1 DQIARLGR
9 FSVRALGGTVGDVR
23 ILVVG
28 AGEVGS
34 YVAARLS
41 REGNDVVVVDERRDP
56 LSRLERDNDVLT
68 VAGDATNPS
77 TLAEAEV
84 DKAEVLVAVT
94 QSFKTNLLVCL
105 QARQARGDRELST
118 IARIDDP
125 ELRGPA
131 GRKIREAMGVDLVL
145 DPDEQ
150 TASAIQELLLYRG
163 ARNLYEMA
171 GGEVLLVGARLTDD
185 APVVGRSVGEIG
197 VSYEPEW
204 DFIFGEI
211 VRDGE
216 SQVVRQETILQ
227 PQDLLRVVCRRKGRR
242 ELMTLLG
249 LHRTEVKRV
258 MLLGG
263 GRTAQLLASRLNE
276 RGVEVALVEVR
287 QERCEYLAEKLPD
300 SMILHGDITDTDL
313 LAAERVGDFDAVVA
327 STGED
332 DANVLAC
339 LYAKSMGAPETI
351 AVVHRLSLL
360 GLLEQVGIDAA
371 LSPRTASANSVLRYV
386 RGDVAAVATFLEGDV
401 EVLEFEVAPKAPAD
415 GSAVKDLELPDNVLL
430 AAIVRDGN
438 AQIARGRSVLR
449 ARDHVIV
456 FAKPHLVDEVK
467 RAFG

>member
-1 DQIARLGR
+1 M
-9 FSVRALGGTVGDVR
+9 
-23 ILVVG
+23 VG

-84 DKAEVLVAVT
+84 DKVEVLVAVT

-105 QARQARGDRELST
+105 QARQARGERELST

-300 SMILHGDITDTDL
+300 SMVLHGDITDTDL

-415 GSAVKDLELPDNVLL
+415 GSAVKDIELPDNVLL

>member
-1 DQIARLGR
+1 M
-9 FSVRALGGTVGDVR
+9 GGTVGDVR

-105 QARQARGDRELST
+105 QARQARGERELST

-263 GRTAQLLASRLNE
+263 GRTAQLLASRLHE

-300 SMILHGDITDTDL
+300 SMVLHGDITDTDL

>member
-1 DQIARLGR
+1 M
-9 FSVRALGGTVGDVR
+9 
-23 ILVVG
+23 VG

-41 REGNDVVVVDERRDP
+41 GEGNDVVVVDERRDP
-56 LSRLERDNDVLT
+56 LSKVERDNDVLT
-68 VAGDATNPS
+68 VVGDATNPS
-77 TLAEAEV
+77 TLLEAEA

-94 QSFKTNLLVCL
+94 QSYKTNLLVCL
-105 QARQARGDRELST
+105 QVRQARGAESLST
-118 IARIDDP
+118 IARIDDA

-131 GRKIREAMGVDLVL
+131 GRKLREAMGVDLVL

-150 TASAIQELLLYRG
+150 TAGAIQELLLYRG

-171 GGEVLLVGARLTDD
+171 GGEILLVGARLTEE
-185 APVVGRSVGEIG
+185 APIVGRSVREIG
-197 VSYEPEW
+197 ESYEPEW

-211 VRDGE
+211 VRDGT
-216 SQVVRQETILQ
+216 SQVVRQDTVLR
-227 PQDLLRVVCRRKGRR
+227 PQDLLRVVCRREGAR
-242 ELMTLLG
+242 ELMKLLG
-249 LHRTEVKRV
+249 LSRTEVKRV

-263 GRTAQLLASRLNE
+263 GRTAELLAARLNE
-276 RGVEVALVEVR
+276 RGVEVAIVEVR
-287 QERCEYLAEKLPD
+287 QERCDALAEKLPG
-300 SMILHGDITDTDL
+300 SMVFHGDITDTDL
-313 LAAERVGDFDAVVA
+313 LSSERAGDFDAVVA
-327 STGED
+327 STGQD

-360 GLLEQVGIDAA
+360 PLLGQVGIDAA

-386 RGDVAAVATFLEGDV
+386 RGDVAAVTTFLEGDV
-401 EVLEFEVAPKAPAD
+401 EVVEFEVAPGAPAD
-415 GSAVKDLELPDNVLL
+415 GTAIKDLGLSGSVLL

-456 FAKPHLVDEVK
+456 FAKPNLVDAVK
-467 RAFG
+467 QAFG

>member
-1 DQIARLGR
+1 M
-9 FSVRALGGTVGDVR
+9 
-23 ILVVG
+23 VG

-105 QARQARGDRELST
+105 QARQARGERELST

-300 SMILHGDITDTDL
+300 SMVLHGDITDTDL

-415 GSAVKDLELPDNVLL
+415 GSAVKDIELPDNVLL

>member
-1 DQIARLGR
+1 M
-9 FSVRALGGTVGDVR
+9 
-23 ILVVG
+23 VG

-105 QARQARGDRELST
+105 QGRQARGERELST

-171 GGEVLLVGARLTDD
+171 GGEVLLVGARLTND

>member
-1 DQIARLGR
+1 M
-9 FSVRALGGTVGDVR
+9 FSAPNSGGTVGTVR

-41 REGNDVVVVDERRDP
+41 REGNDVVVIDELRDP
-56 LSRLERDNDVLT
+56 LTRLERDNDILT
-68 VAGDATNPS
+68 VMGDATNPS
-77 TLAEAEV
+77 TLIEAEA

-94 QSFKTNLLVCL
+94 QSYKTNLLVCL
-105 QARQARGDRELST
+105 QARQARGQEALST
-118 IARIDDP
+118 VARIDDP

-131 GRKIREAMGVDLVL
+131 GRKIRDAMGVDLVL

-150 TASAIQELLLYRG
+150 TAGAIQELLLYRG
-163 ARNLYEMA
+163 ASNLHEMA
-171 GGEVLLVGARLTDD
+171 GGEVLLVGARLVDD
-185 APVVGRSVGEIG
+185 APVVGRSIGEIG
-197 VSYEPEW
+197 SSYDPEW

-216 SQVVRQETILQ
+216 SHVVREETVLQ
-227 PQDLLRVVCRRKGRR
+227 SHDLLRVVCLRRGRR
-242 ELMTLLG
+242 ELMGLLG

-263 GRTAQLLASRLNE
+263 GRTAELLAKRLID
-276 RGVEVALVEVR
+276 RGVEVVIIEIR
-287 QERCEYLAEKLPD
+287 KERCERLAENLPGC
-300 SMILHGDITDTDL
+300 LVLEGDITDTDL
-313 LAAERVGDFDAVVA
+313 LSSERVGDFDTVVA
-327 STGED
+327 STGQD

-360 GLLEQVGIDAA
+360 PLLEQAGIDAA

-386 RGDVAAVATFLEGDV
+386 RGDVADVATFLDGDV
-401 EVLEFEVAPKAPAD
+401 EVVEFEVAPEAPAD
-415 GSAVKDLELPDNVLL
+415 GAIVRDLGLSNNVLL

-456 FAKPHLVDEVK
+456 FTKPHLVDEVK
-467 RAFG
+467 QAFG

>member
-1 DQIARLGR
+1 M
-9 FSVRALGGTVGDVR
+9 FSAHNSGGTVGTVR

-41 REGNDVVVVDERRDP
+41 REGNDVVVIDELRDP
-56 LSRLERDNDVLT
+56 LTRLERDNDILT
-68 VAGDATNPS
+68 VMGDATNPS
-77 TLAEAEV
+77 TLIEAEV

-94 QSFKTNLLVCL
+94 QSYKTNLLVCL
-105 QARQARGDRELST
+105 QARQARGQEALST
-118 IARIDDP
+118 VARIDDP
-125 ELRGPA
+125 ELRGSA
-131 GRKIREAMGVDLVL
+131 GRKIRDAMGVDLVL

-150 TASAIQELLLYRG
+150 TAGAIQELLLYRG
-163 ARNLYEMA
+163 ASNLHEMA
-171 GGEVLLVGARLTDD
+171 GGEVLLVGARLADD
-185 APVVGRSVGEIG
+185 APVVGRSIGEIG
-197 VSYEPEW
+197 SSYDPEW

-216 SQVVRQETILQ
+216 SHVVREETVLRSH
-227 PQDLLRVVCRRKGRR
+227 DLLRVVCLRRGRR
-242 ELMTLLG
+242 ELMGLLG

-263 GRTAQLLASRLNE
+263 GRTAELLAKRLID
-276 RGVEVALVEVR
+276 RGVEVVIIEMR
-287 QERCEYLAEKLPD
+287 KERCERLAENLPGC
-300 SMILHGDITDTDL
+300 LVLEGDITDTDL
-313 LAAERVGDFDAVVA
+313 LSSERVGDFDTVVA
-327 STGED
+327 STGQD

-360 GLLEQVGIDAA
+360 PLLEQAGIDAA

-386 RGDVAAVATFLEGDV
+386 RGDVADVATFLDGDV
-401 EVLEFEVAPKAPAD
+401 EVVEFEVAPEAPAD
-415 GSAVKDLELPDNVLL
+415 GAIVRDLGLSNNVLL

-456 FAKPHLVDEVK
+456 FTKPHLVDEVK
-467 RAFG
+467 QAFG

>member
-1 DQIARLGR
+1 M
-9 FSVRALGGTVGDVR
+9 FSAPNSGGTVGTVR

-41 REGNDVVVVDERRDP
+41 REGNDVVVIDELRDP
-56 LSRLERDNDVLT
+56 LTRLERDNDILT
-68 VAGDATNPS
+68 VMGDATNPS
-77 TLAEAEV
+77 TLIEAEV
-84 DKAEVLVAVT
+84 EKTEVLVAVT
-94 QSFKTNLLVCL
+94 QSYKTNLLVCL
-105 QARQARGDRELST
+105 QARQARGQEALST
-118 IARIDDP
+118 VARIDDP

-131 GRKIREAMGVDLVL
+131 GRKIRDAMGVDLVL

-150 TASAIQELLLYRG
+150 TAGAIQELLLYRG
-163 ARNLYEMA
+163 ASNLHEMA
-171 GGEVLLVGARLTDD
+171 GGEVLLVGARLVDD
-185 APVVGRSVGEIG
+185 APVVGRSIGEIG
-197 VSYEPEW
+197 SSYDPEW

-216 SQVVRQETILQ
+216 SHVVREETVLQ
-227 PQDLLRVVCRRKGRR
+227 SHDLLRVVCLRRGRR
-242 ELMTLLG
+242 ELMGLLG

-263 GRTAQLLASRLNE
+263 GRTAELLAKRLID
-276 RGVEVALVEVR
+276 RGVEVVIIEIR
-287 QERCEYLAEKLPD
+287 KERCERLAENLPGC
-300 SMILHGDITDTDL
+300 LVLEGDITDTDL
-313 LAAERVGDFDAVVA
+313 LSSERVGDFDTVVA
-327 STGED
+327 STGQD

-360 GLLEQVGIDAA
+360 PLLEQAGIDAA

-386 RGDVAAVATFLEGDV
+386 RGDVADVATFLDGDV
-401 EVLEFEVAPKAPAD
+401 EVVEFEVAPEAPAD
-415 GSAVKDLELPDNVLL
+415 GAIVRDLGLSNNVLL

-438 AQIARGRSVLR
+438 AQIVRGRSVLR

-467 RAFG
+467 QAFG

>member
-1 DQIARLGR
+1 M
-9 FSVRALGGTVGDVR
+9 FSAPNSGGTVGTVR

-41 REGNDVVVVDERRDP
+41 REGNDVIVIDELRDP
-56 LSRLERDNDVLT
+56 LTRLERDNDILT
-68 VAGDATNPS
+68 VMGDATNPS
-77 TLAEAEV
+77 TLIEAEV

-94 QSFKTNLLVCL
+94 QSYKTNLLVCL
-105 QARQARGDRELST
+105 QARQARGQEALST
-118 IARIDDP
+118 VARIDDP

-131 GRKIREAMGVDLVL
+131 GRKIRDAMGVDLVL

-150 TASAIQELLLYRG
+150 TAGAIQELLLYRG
-163 ARNLYEMA
+163 ASNLHEMA
-171 GGEVLLVGARLTDD
+171 GGEVLLVGARLVDD
-185 APVVGRSVGEIG
+185 APLVGRSIGEIG
-197 VSYEPEW
+197 SSYDPEW

-216 SQVVRQETILQ
+216 SHVVREETVLQ
-227 PQDLLRVVCRRKGRR
+227 SHDLLRVVCLRRGRR
-242 ELMTLLG
+242 ELMGLLG
-249 LHRTEVKRV
+249 LHRIEVKRV

-263 GRTAQLLASRLNE
+263 GRTAELLAKRLID
-276 RGVEVALVEVR
+276 RGVEVVIIETR
-287 QERCEYLAEKLPD
+287 KERCERLAENLPGC
-300 SMILHGDITDTDL
+300 LVLEGDITDTDL
-313 LAAERVGDFDAVVA
+313 LSSERVGDFDTVVA
-327 STGED
+327 STGQD

-360 GLLEQVGIDAA
+360 PLLEQAGIDAA

-386 RGDVAAVATFLEGDV
+386 RGDVADVATFLDGDV
-401 EVLEFEVAPKAPAD
+401 EVVEFEVAPEAPAD
-415 GSAVKDLELPDNVLL
+415 GAIVRDLGLSNNVLL

-438 AQIARGRSVLR
+438 AHIARGRSVLR

-456 FAKPHLVDEVK
+456 FTKPHLVDEVK
-467 RAFG
+467 QAFG

>member
-1 DQIARLGR
+1 M
-9 FSVRALGGTVGDVR
+9 FSAPNSGGTVGTVR

-41 REGNDVVVVDERRDP
+41 REGNDVVVIDELRDP
-56 LSRLERDNDVLT
+56 LTRLERDNDILT
-68 VAGDATNPS
+68 VMGDATNPS
-77 TLAEAEV
+77 TLIEAEV

-94 QSFKTNLLVCL
+94 QSYKTNLLVCL
-105 QARQARGDRELST
+105 QARQARGQEALST
-118 IARIDDP
+118 VARIDDP
-125 ELRGPA
+125 ELRGSA
-131 GRKIREAMGVDLVL
+131 GRKIRDAMGVDLVL

-150 TASAIQELLLYRG
+150 TAGAIQELLLYRG
-163 ARNLYEMA
+163 ASNLHEMA
-171 GGEVLLVGARLTDD
+171 GGEVLLVGARLADD
-185 APVVGRSVGEIG
+185 APVVGRSIGEIG
-197 VSYEPEW
+197 SSYDPEW

-216 SQVVRQETILQ
+216 SHVVREETVLRSH
-227 PQDLLRVVCRRKGRR
+227 DLLRVVCLRRGRR
-242 ELMTLLG
+242 ELMGLLG

-263 GRTAQLLASRLNE
+263 GRTAELLAKRLID
-276 RGVEVALVEVR
+276 RGVEVVIIEMR
-287 QERCEYLAEKLPD
+287 KERCERLAENLPGC
-300 SMILHGDITDTDL
+300 LVLEGDITDTDL
-313 LAAERVGDFDAVVA
+313 LSSERVGDFDTVVA
-327 STGED
+327 STGQD

-360 GLLEQVGIDAA
+360 PLLEQAGIDAA

-386 RGDVAAVATFLEGDV
+386 RGDVADVATFLDGDV
-401 EVLEFEVAPKAPAD
+401 EVVEFEVAPEAPAD
-415 GSAVKDLELPDNVLL
+415 GAIVRDLGLSNNVLL

-456 FAKPHLVDEVK
+456 FTKPHLVDEVK
-467 RAFG
+467 QAFG

>member
-1 DQIARLGR
+1 M
-9 FSVRALGGTVGDVR
+9 FSAHNSGGTVGTVR

-41 REGNDVVVVDERRDP
+41 REGNDVVVIDELRDP
-56 LSRLERDNDVLT
+56 LTRLERDNDILT
-68 VAGDATNPS
+68 VMGDATNPS
-77 TLAEAEV
+77 TLIEAEV

-94 QSFKTNLLVCL
+94 QSYKTNLLVCL
-105 QARQARGDRELST
+105 QARQARGQEALST
-118 IARIDDP
+118 VARIDDP
-125 ELRGPA
+125 ELRGSA
-131 GRKIREAMGVDLVL
+131 GRKIRDAMGVDLVL

-150 TASAIQELLLYRG
+150 TAGAIQELLLYRG
-163 ARNLYEMA
+163 ASNLHEMA
-171 GGEVLLVGARLTDD
+171 GGEVLLVGARLADD
-185 APVVGRSVGEIG
+185 APVVGRSIGEIG
-197 VSYEPEW
+197 SSYDPEW

-216 SQVVRQETILQ
+216 SHVVREETVLQ
-227 PQDLLRVVCRRKGRR
+227 SHDLLRVVCLRRGRR
-242 ELMTLLG
+242 ELMGLLG

-263 GRTAQLLASRLNE
+263 GRTAELLAKRLID
-276 RGVEVALVEVR
+276 RGVEVVIIEMR
-287 QERCEYLAEKLPD
+287 KERCERLAENLPGC
-300 SMILHGDITDTDL
+300 LVLEGDITDTDL
-313 LAAERVGDFDAVVA
+313 LSSERVGDFDTVVA
-327 STGED
+327 STGQD

-360 GLLEQVGIDAA
+360 PLLEQAGIDAA

-386 RGDVAAVATFLEGDV
+386 RGDVADVATFLDGDV
-401 EVLEFEVAPKAPAD
+401 EVVEFEVAPEAPAD
-415 GSAVKDLELPDNVLL
+415 GAIVRDLGLSNNVLL

-456 FAKPHLVDEVK
+456 FTKPHLVDEVK
-467 RAFG
+467 QAFG

>member
-1 DQIARLGR
+1 M
-9 FSVRALGGTVGDVR
+9 GGTVDVVR
-23 ILVVG
+23 IVVVG

-34 YVAARLS
+34 YVAALLS

-56 LSRLERDNDVLT
+56 LTKIERDNDVLT
-68 VAGDATNPS
+68 VVGDATNPS
-77 TLAEAEV
+77 TLLEAEV

-94 QSFKTNLLVCL
+94 QSYKTNLLVCL
-105 QARQARGDRELST
+105 QVRQARGEKPLST

-150 TASAIQELLLYRG
+150 TAGAIQELLLYRG

-171 GGEVLLVGARLTDD
+171 GGEVLLVGARLTEE
-185 APVVGRSVGEIG
+185 APIVGRSVGEIG
-197 VSYEPEW
+197 AAYEPEW

-211 VRDGE
+211 VREGE
-216 SQVVRQETILQ
+216 SHVVREDTILR
-227 PQDLLRVVCRRKGRR
+227 PQDLLRVVCRREGRR
-242 ELMTLLG
+242 ELMKLLG
-249 LHRTEVKRV
+249 LTRTEVKRV

-263 GRTAQLLASRLNE
+263 GRTAALLAGRLND
-276 RGVEVALVEVR
+276 RGVEVAIVEV
-287 QERCEYLAEKLPD
+287 QKERCEELAESLPG
-300 SMILHGDITDTDL
+300 SMIFHGDITDTDL
-313 LAAERVGDFDAVVA
+313 LSSERVGDFDAVVA
-327 STGED
+327 STGQD

-360 GLLEQVGIDAA
+360 SLLGQVGIDAA
-371 LSPRTASANSVLRYV
+371 LSPRTASANSVLRSV
-386 RGDVAAVATFLEGDV
+386 RGDVAAVTTFLEGDV
-401 EVLEFEVAPKAPAD
+401 EVVEFEVAPEAPAD
-415 GSAVKDLELPDNVLL
+415 GRSVKDLGLSGNVLL

-467 RAFG
+467 QAFG

>member
-1 DQIARLGR
+1 M
-9 FSVRALGGTVGDVR
+9 GGTVGDVR

-105 QARQARGDRELST
+105 QARQARGERELST

-300 SMILHGDITDTDL
+300 SMVLHGDITDTDL

-430 AAIVRDGN
+430 AAIVRAGN
-438 AQIARGRSVLR
+438 AQIARGRSDLR

>member
-1 DQIARLGR
+1 
-9 FSVRALGGTVGDVR
+9 
-23 ILVVG
+23 
-28 AGEVGS
+28 
-34 YVAARLS
+34 
-41 REGNDVVVVDERRDP
+41 
-56 LSRLERDNDVLT
+56 
-68 VAGDATNPS
+68 
-77 TLAEAEV
+77 
-84 DKAEVLVAVT
+84 
-94 QSFKTNLLVCL
+94 
-105 QARQARGDRELST
+105 
-118 IARIDDP
+118 
-125 ELRGPA
+125 
-131 GRKIREAMGVDLVL
+131 
-145 DPDEQ
+145 
-150 TASAIQELLLYRG
+150 
-163 ARNLYEMA
+163 MA

-300 SMILHGDITDTDL
+300 SMVLHGDITDTDL

>member
-1 DQIARLGR
+1 M
-9 FSVRALGGTVGDVR
+9 R
-23 ILVVG
+23 ILIVG

-41 REGNDVVVVDERRDP
+41 REGNDVVVVDELRDP
-56 LSRLERDNDVLT
+56 LTKIERDNDILT
-68 VAGDATNPS
+68 VVGDATNPS
-77 TLAEAEV
+77 TLHEAEV
-84 DKAEVLVAVT
+84 EKAEVLVAVT
-94 QSFKTNLLVCL
+94 QSYKTNLLVCL
-105 QARQARGDRELST
+105 QARQARGEEPLST
-118 IARIDDP
+118 IARIDDR

-150 TASAIQELLLYRG
+150 TAAAIQELLLDQG
-163 ARNLYEMA
+163 ARNLFEMA
-171 GGEVLLVGARLTDD
+171 GGEVLLVGARLSES
-185 APVVGRSVGEIG
+185 APVVGRSVREVGTAD
-197 VSYEPEW
+197 EPEW

-211 VRDGE
+211 IRDGE
-216 SQVVRQETILQ
+216 SHVVREDMVLQ
-227 PQDLLRVVCRRKGRR
+227 AQDLLRVICRRKGRR
-242 ELMTLLG
+242 ELMSLLG
-249 LHRTEVKRV
+249 LQRTEVKRV

-263 GRTAQLLASRLNE
+263 GRTAELLAQRLQD
-276 RGVEVALVEVR
+276 RGVEVAIVELNK
-287 QERCEYLAEKLPD
+287 QRCEALAEKLPGC
-300 SMILHGDITDTDL
+300 LVFEGDITDTDL
-313 LAAERVGDFDAVVA
+313 LSSERVGDFDAVVA
-327 STGED
+327 STGQD

-360 GLLEQVGIDAA
+360 PLLEQVGIDAA

-401 EVLEFEVAPKAPAD
+401 EVVEFEVAPDAPAD
-415 GSAVKDLELPDNVLL
+415 GSAVKDLGVSGNVLL

-438 AQIARGRSVLR
+438 AHIARGRSVLR

-467 RAFG
+467 QAFG

>member
-1 DQIARLGR
+1 M
-9 FSVRALGGTVGDVR
+9 
-23 ILVVG
+23 VG

-105 QARQARGDRELST
+105 QGRQARGERELST

-171 GGEVLLVGARLTDD
+171 GGEVLLVGARLTND

-300 SMILHGDITDTDL
+300 SMVLHGDITDTDL

>member
-1 DQIARLGR
+1 M
-9 FSVRALGGTVGDVR
+9 FSAPNSGGTVGTVR

-41 REGNDVVVVDERRDP
+41 REGNDVVVIDELRDP
-56 LSRLERDNDVLT
+56 LTRLERDNDILT
-68 VAGDATNPS
+68 VMGDATNPS
-77 TLAEAEV
+77 TLIEAEV
-84 DKAEVLVAVT
+84 EKTEVLVAVT
-94 QSFKTNLLVCL
+94 QSYKTNLLVCL
-105 QARQARGDRELST
+105 QARQARGQEALST
-118 IARIDDP
+118 VARIDDP
-125 ELRGPA
+125 ELRGSA
-131 GRKIREAMGVDLVL
+131 GRKIRDAMGVDLVL

-150 TASAIQELLLYRG
+150 TAGAIQELLLYRG
-163 ARNLYEMA
+163 ASNLHEMA
-171 GGEVLLVGARLTDD
+171 GGEVLLVGARLVDD
-185 APVVGRSVGEIG
+185 APVVGRSIGEIG
-197 VSYEPEW
+197 SSYDPEW

-216 SQVVRQETILQ
+216 SHVVREETVLQ
-227 PQDLLRVVCRRKGRR
+227 SHDLLRVVCLRRGRR
-242 ELMTLLG
+242 ELMGLLG

-263 GRTAQLLASRLNE
+263 GRTAELLAKRLID
-276 RGVEVALVEVR
+276 RGVEVVIIEMR
-287 QERCEYLAEKLPD
+287 KERCERLAENLPGC
-300 SMILHGDITDTDL
+300 LVLEGDITDTDL
-313 LAAERVGDFDAVVA
+313 LSSERVGDFDTVVA
-327 STGED
+327 STGQD

-360 GLLEQVGIDAA
+360 PLLEQAGIDAA

-386 RGDVAAVATFLEGDV
+386 RGDVADVATFLDGDV
-401 EVLEFEVAPKAPAD
+401 EVVEFEVAPEAPAD
-415 GSAVKDLELPDNVLL
+415 GAIVRDLGLSNNVLL

-467 RAFG
+467 QAFG

>member
-1 DQIARLGR
+1 M
-9 FSVRALGGTVGDVR
+9 
-23 ILVVG
+23 VG

-105 QARQARGDRELST
+105 QARQARGERELST

-171 GGEVLLVGARLTDD
+171 GGEVLLVGARLTND

-300 SMILHGDITDTDL
+300 SMVLHGDITDTDL

>member
-1 DQIARLGR
+1 M
-9 FSVRALGGTVGDVR
+9 
-23 ILVVG
+23 VG

-105 QARQARGDRELST
+105 QGRQARGERELST

>member
-1 DQIARLGR
+1 M
-9 FSVRALGGTVGDVR
+9 
-23 ILVVG
+23 VG

-105 QARQARGDRELST
+105 QARQARGERELST

-300 SMILHGDITDTDL
+300 SMVLHGDITDTDL

-371 LSPRTASANSVLRYV
+371 LAPRTASANSVLRYV

>member
-1 DQIARLGR
+1 M
-9 FSVRALGGTVGDVR
+9 
-23 ILVVG
+23 VG

-56 LSRLERDNDVLT
+56 LSRLERNNDVLT

-105 QARQARGDRELST
+105 QARQARGERELST

-300 SMILHGDITDTDL
+300 SMVLHGDITDTDL

-430 AAIVRDGN
+430 AAIVRDGY

>member
-1 DQIARLGR
+1 M
-9 FSVRALGGTVGDVR
+9 
-23 ILVVG
+23 VG

-105 QARQARGDRELST
+105 QARQARGERELST

-300 SMILHGDITDTDL
+300 SMVLHGDITDTDL

-467 RAFG
+467 RALG